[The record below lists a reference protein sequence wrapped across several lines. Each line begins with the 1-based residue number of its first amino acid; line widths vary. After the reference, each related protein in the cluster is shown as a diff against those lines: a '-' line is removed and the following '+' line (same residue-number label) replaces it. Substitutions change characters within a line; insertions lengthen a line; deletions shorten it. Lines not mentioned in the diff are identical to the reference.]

1 MNVETT
7 FVDASKPSS
16 LEKAIRSNTKLVWLE
31 SPTNPLL
38 KVMDIRKIAEITH
51 KKGILLVVD
60 NTFLTPYFQV
70 TFQFQKCNICL
81 YCFSYMEGI
90 KSLLWLIA

>member
-7 FVDASKPSS
+7 FVDASEPSS

-38 KVMDIRKIAEITH
+38 KVMDIKKIAEITH

-60 NTFLTPYFQV
+60 NTFLTSYFQV
-70 TFQFQKCNICL
+70 TFQFQKCNML
-81 YCFSYMEGI
+81 V
-90 KSLLWLIA
+90 LLLI